1 MTKPLVFLG
10 GGDNRF
16 ILLVSFGIPP
26 PNLGRR
32 RKARRVRRPRRL
44 PRREPSASAR
54 LMMPSRDTVTASLS
68 LYRGLRRGRT
78 AVASVATSLVARNR
92 ATWFAA
98 RKCRSSSVARV
109 FLPSA
114 GICADGLNRSISKQH
129 AYSGGGDNRLFVT
142 GGGDNRLCFYWRR

>member
-1 MTKPLVFLG
+1 MFFLG

-16 ILLVSFGIPP
+16 IYVSEFRDPPP

-32 RKARRVRRPRRL
+32 RRARRVRRPRRL

-54 LMMPSRDTVTASLS
+54 LMMPSRGTVTVASLS
-68 LYRGLRRGRT
+68 LHRGLRRGRT

-142 GGGDNRLCFYWRR
+142 GGGDNRLCFYWWR

>member
-1 MTKPLVFLG
+1 LFFLG
-10 GGDNRF
+10 GGGNRF
-16 ILLVSFGIPP
+16 IYVSEFRDPPPP

-32 RKARRVRRPRRL
+32 RRARRVRRPRRL

-54 LMMPSRDTVTASLS
+54 LMRPSRGTVTVARLS
-68 LYRGLRRGRT
+68 LHRGLRRGRT

-114 GICADGLNRSISKQH
+114 GICADGLNRSISKQR